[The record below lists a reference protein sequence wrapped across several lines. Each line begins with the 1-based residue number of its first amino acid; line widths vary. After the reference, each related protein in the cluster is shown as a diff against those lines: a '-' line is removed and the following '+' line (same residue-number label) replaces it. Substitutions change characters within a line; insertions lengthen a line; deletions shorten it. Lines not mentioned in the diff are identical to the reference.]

1 MELSKRLQAVA
12 DLVTPGLRIAD
23 IGTDHAYVPVY
34 LLSEGKNPSGIAMDI
49 NVGPLERARKH
60 IGELL
65 TDGELKTR
73 LSDGMKELKTGEVQ
87 CAVIAG
93 MGGGL
98 VMKILSESR
107 EIADS
112 LQECVL
118 QPQSELEKVRTFL
131 LKEGFFIIQ
140 EDMVKEDGKYY
151 PMMKVLPNQK
161 EKCQQESWTTEELR
175 FGKRLLEQKHPV
187 LLEYLRREQKIY
199 EEILRRLEGEDSERI
214 RERKKKIAEELE
226 VIRNVFLRMRQE

>member
-65 TDGELKTR
+65 IDGELKTR

-98 VMKILSESR
+98 VIKILSESR
-107 EIADS
+107 EVADS

-131 LKEGFFIIQ
+131 LEEGFFIIQ
-140 EDMVKEDGKYY
+140 EDTITCQVKKNREIIFPQFSF
-151 PMMKVLPNQK
+151 PM
-161 EKCQQESWTTEELR
+161 R
-175 FGKRLLEQKHPV
+175 YF
-187 LLEYLRREQKIY
+187 
-199 EEILRRLEGEDSERI
+199 ILT
-214 RERKKKIAEELE
+214 
-226 VIRNVFLRMRQE
+226 

>member
-1 MELSKRLQAVA
+1 MR
-12 DLVTPGLRIAD
+12 
-23 IGTDHAYVPVY
+23 YVPVY
-34 LLSEGKNPSGIAMDI
+34 LLSEQEKIHPELPWISMWDRWNGPGSISG
-49 NVGPLERARKH
+49 NSS
-60 IGELL
+60 

-73 LSDGMKELKTGEVQ
+73 LSDGMKALKTGEVQ

-98 VMKILSESR
+98 VIKILSESR
-107 EIADS
+107 EVADS

-131 LKEGFFIIQ
+131 LEEGFFIIQ

-151 PMMKVLPNQK
+151 PMMKVASGNHET
-161 EKCQQESWTTEELR
+161 EKCSARKAGPTEELR

-187 LLEYLRREQKIY
+187 LLEYLKKGTED
-199 EEILRRLEGEDSERI
+199 LRRDSPKTGKR
-214 RERKKKIAEELE
+214 RC
-226 VIRNVFLRMRQE
+226 

>member
-73 LSDGMKELKTGEVQ
+73 LKYRR
-87 CAVIAG
+87 
-93 MGGGL
+93 
-98 VMKILSESR
+98 SR
-107 EIADS
+107 VCGDCGHGRRSRDKDS
-112 LQECVL
+112 L
-118 QPQSELEKVRTFL
+118 
-131 LKEGFFIIQ
+131 
-140 EDMVKEDGKYY
+140 
-151 PMMKVLPNQK
+151 
-161 EKCQQESWTTEELR
+161 
-175 FGKRLLEQKHPV
+175 
-187 LLEYLRREQKIY
+187 REP
-199 EEILRRLEGEDSERI
+199 
-214 RERKKKIAEELE
+214 
-226 VIRNVFLRMRQE
+226 

>member
-98 VMKILSESR
+98 VIKILSESR
-107 EIADS
+107 EVADS

-131 LKEGFFIIQ
+131 LE
-140 EDMVKEDGKYY
+140 
-151 PMMKVLPNQK
+151 
-161 EKCQQESWTTEELR
+161 
-175 FGKRLLEQKHPV
+175 
-187 LLEYLRREQKIY
+187 EQKIC
-199 EEILRRLEGEDSERI
+199 EEILQRLEREDSERI
-214 RERKKKIAEELE
+214 RERKKQIVEELE
-226 VIRNVFLRMRQE
+226 VIQSALSRIRQE

>member
-49 NVGPLERARKH
+49 RVGPLERAREH
-60 IGELL
+60 IEELL
-65 TDGELKTR
+65 TNGELETR
-73 LSDGMKELKTGEVQ
+73 LSDGMKELKVGEVQ
-87 CAVIAG
+87 SAVIAG

-98 VMKILSESR
+98 VIKILSESR
-107 EIADS
+107 EVADS

-131 LKEGFFIIQ
+131 LEEGFFIIQ
-140 EDMVKEDGKYY
+140 EDMVKEDGKFY

-161 EKCQQESWTTEELR
+161 EKCGQERWSQEELR
-175 FGKRLLEQKHPV
+175 YGKRLLEQRHPV
-187 LLEYLRREQKIY
+187 LLEYLKREEKIY
-199 EEILRRLEGEDSERI
+199 EEILQKLESEDSARI
-214 RERKKKIAEELE
+214 RQRKEQIAEELR
-226 VIRNVFLRMRQE
+226 VIRKALSSM